1 MRPAACWNRGKLKT
15 GPVLFITVTYTVA
28 LRAIGLAVWIVSIWG
43 SVLLH
48 VSFWFLPLFLF
59 LGFSFILSFYCILF
73 FFPFS
78 IVCHTE
84 ALLQNRPLPTL
95 PDLATGTLDMDGGG
109 SSGLGGGHCGTTFSL
124 ESAHR
129 WTSRDNLL
137 HTEPDDEDPQL
148 FVALYDFQAS
158 GDNQLSLKKGAALK
172 IFLNCHSYQPDIQTF
187 SFSFSLIF
195 KSFFFLLLLLLWSF
209 FRRTSE
215 NSEL

>member
-1 MRPAACWNRGKLKT
+1 MFRSDFSLCFCFSCFH
-15 GPVLFITVTYTVA
+15 LFIF
-28 LRAIGLAVWIVSIWG
+28 
-43 SVLLH
+43 LLY
-48 VSFWFLPLFLF
+48 F
-59 LGFSFILSFYCILF
+59 ILF
-73 FFPFS
+73 FFVSFS

-172 IFLNCHSYQPDIQTF
+172 KFSYQPDIQTLFF
-187 SFSFSLIF
+187 SFSPIF
-195 KSFFFLLLLLLWSF
+195 
-209 FRRTSE
+209 
-215 NSEL
+215 

>member
-1 MRPAACWNRGKLKT
+1 
-15 GPVLFITVTYTVA
+15 V
-28 LRAIGLAVWIVSIWG
+28 
-43 SVLLH
+43 
-48 VSFWFLPLFLF
+48 
-59 LGFSFILSFYCILF
+59 FSFILSFYCILF
-73 FFPFS
+73 FFFCFVSFS

-172 IFLNCHSYQPDIQTF
+172 KFSYQPDIQTLFF
-187 SFSFSLIF
+187 SFSPIF
-195 KSFFFLLLLLLWSF
+195 
-209 FRRTSE
+209 
-215 NSEL
+215 

>member
-1 MRPAACWNRGKLKT
+1 MRVRHLACF
-15 GPVLFITVTYTVA
+15 VLISPFVFVSRVFIYF
-28 LRAIGLAVWIVSIWG
+28 IF
-43 SVLLH
+43 LLY
-48 VSFWFLPLFLF
+48 
-59 LGFSFILSFYCILF
+59 FILLF
-73 FFPFS
+73 CFVSFS

-172 IFLNCHSYQPDIQTF
+172 KKFAYQPDIQTLFF
-187 SFSFSLIF
+187 SFSPIFLI
-195 KSFFFLLLLLLWSF
+195 SFLLLLLL
-209 FRRTSE
+209 
-215 NSEL
+215 